1 MASGKHIS
9 QDEIQYI
16 VDVESSKA
24 QQEIHKLEKESS
36 KLRSENKQRLNQMIQ
51 LEAQGKKNTS
61 GYKALQKEYKDT
73 GAKIRELTAKI
84 GEQTSKLKVN
94 DLTMNQLKKQ
104 AKQLQKEL
112 DNTVKSLHPEEYTK
126 LEERLKAVKERMT
139 ELKSDAKSF
148 KDTLKGDDVR
158 NYVVG
163 TGFVKLAELAGSKL
177 KELKDDMTEFISE
190 GVEMAEQVDG
200 VSHAFEQL
208 DQHQKILDNLRKATK
223 GTVNDMELMK
233 AAVQA
238 KDFRIPLE
246 DLGKYLAFAQL
257 KAQQTGQ
264 SVDYMTNSIVTG
276 LGRKSK
282 LILDNLGISAS
293 EIDEKVAETGDFMKA
308 VASIVDNQM
317 KQAGGNYV
325 SAADRALKKTTEL
338 QNAQLAL
345 GQAVLPYKE
354 AWEDATG
361 TVQVNILRLTA
372 YLLSHRKV
380 LLAVTVATTGFT
392 VAMTA
397 LNLQF
402 RNWIRNT
409 TLAKAATA
417 AWATVTTTVK
427 GIRLL
432 GIALLNSRTNA
443 TRAAAAMKL
452 FNTTCKANVYI
463 AVATAIIGIGVA
475 LYSLLKRNKEA
486 NKSAVDFLK
495 LHKQLTEEIKAQNN
509 DLKKSANDSISDRIT
524 KIKSLRNTI
533 NDANQAYAKRK
544 QAIQDLQKLVP
555 GYHASINGE
564 GKLFA
569 QNTKIIDAYIG
580 KLRQA
585 AMAEAAYE
593 KIKENNRKIL
603 DAQDRIDDSN
613 RKMRAV
619 RRNSKAKYGMDFD
632 TMHLDDD
639 GYVRYNDI
647 HRDDDPRLL
656 DGMKMNYKW
665 DAGAATDNIRANQA
679 FLEKKGELVRSDKA
693 LVDAYS
699 AQNNRLWA
707 IVKKNGG
714 TGQSILNP
722 TFLNNTPTTKK
733 GSTTDT
739 VGKQQKDIFN
749 NERNEELDQQEK
761 LYNQA
766 LEQLKRNLIQRQITQ
781 EEYNQQVLSVEMANA
796 AKVYQIE
803 QSYTEKA
810 KNLKIKDAN
819 DAKKVLLDQQANE
832 ERARRNF
839 EDKNLEAMKQ
849 YYDAMKKLQES
860 GMTPEQKQEDDY
872 QMQLKTLEV
881 YYKTSLDYAKAHG
894 EDTLAVEKAY
904 NDARDKLQKDHQKK
918 LDDDH
923 KAIREQ
929 IGLTNE
935 GDQYQAEI
943 QKRKE
948 LLDQHKI
955 SQEEYEQSVDKLT
968 QEHEQKR
975 LQIRQQYGLASN
987 QELFDAELE
996 QLKQHLQ
1003 NKEITEEDY
1012 EKAVK
1017 KLKFDHWTE
1026 EFNYYSQLFGGAVTA
1041 IQDAEMANVDAKYDA
1056 EIEAARQAGK
1066 DTTDLENKKANEKL
1080 KIQKKYADVNFAIKA
1095 SEIIAS
1101 TAGAIMKALEDLGP
1115 IAGPIAAALMGV
1127 TGAAQLAA
1135 ANAERQKV
1143 KRMTLNGSSSSA
1155 TTSGTRVATGLES
1168 GGSVDVER
1176 EQDGKK
1182 FHASYDP
1189 DKRGCIDRPTV
1200 IVGEGPTGRSKE
1212 WVASNAALNNPTV
1225 APLIDIIDRAQR
1237 VGQISTLDM
1246 RKYLMQRQ
1254 VRGLANGGQTTP
1266 ASTSVTAP
1274 AANMASDAQLMQ
1286 RIYDVLSRIEEQPIQ
1301 AYVALDDFD
1310 AKQKMREQARRI
1322 GSKL

>member
-1 MASGKHIS
+1 MANGKHIS
-9 QDEIQYI
+9 QDELQFI

-36 KLRSENKQRLNQMIQ
+36 RLRSENKQRLNQMIQ

-73 GAKIRELTAKI
+73 GNKIRDLTAKI

-94 DLTMNQLKKQ
+94 YFTMSQLKKQ

-139 ELKSDAKSF
+139 ELKSDAKSY
-148 KDTLKGDDVR
+148 KETLKGDDVR
-158 NYVVG
+158 NYIFG
-163 TGFVKLAELAGSKL
+163 TGFVKMAELAGSKM
-177 KELKDDMTEFISE
+177 KELKDRMFEFVSE

-200 VSHAFEQL
+200 ISHAFNQL
-208 DQHQKILDNLRKATK
+208 DQHQKILENLRKSTK

-308 VASIVDNQM
+308 VASIVDNQL
-317 KQAGGNYV
+317 KEAGGNYV
-325 SAADRALKKTTEL
+325 SAADRALKKTTDL

-354 AWEDATG
+354 AWEDVTG
-361 TVQVNILRLTA
+361 TVKVSILQLTA

-380 LLAVTVATTGFT
+380 LLAVSVATTGFT

-402 RNWIRNT
+402 RNWIKT
-409 TLAKAATA
+409 TALAKVATA
-417 AWATVTTTVK
+417 GWATVTTTVK
-427 GIRLL
+427 GFRLL
-432 GIALLNSRTNA
+432 AIAMLNSHKNA
-443 TRAAAAMKL
+443 TRAAAAMRL
-452 FNTTCKANVYI
+452 FNNTCKANVY
-463 AVATAIIGIGVA
+463 VAAASAIIGISIA
-475 LYSLLKRNKEA
+475 LYTLLKRNKET
-486 NKSAVDFLK
+486 SQSTIDFMK
-495 LHKQLTEEIKAQNN
+495 LHKKLTEDIKAQNN

-533 NDANQAYAKRK
+533 NDASQAYSKRK
-544 QAIQDLQKLVP
+544 AAIQDLQKLVP
-555 GYHASINGE
+555 GYHASIDGE

-569 QNTKIIDAYIG
+569 QNTKIINTYIG

-613 RKMRAV
+613 RKISAV
-619 RRNSKAKYGMDFD
+619 RRNSRSKYGMDFD
-632 TMHLDDD
+632 KMHMDED
-639 GYVRYNDI
+639 GYVRYNDV

-656 DGMKMNYKW
+656 DRTKMDYKW
-665 DAGAATDNIRANQA
+665 DAVAAKDNIRANQA

-699 AQNNRLWA
+699 AQNERLWA

-714 TGQSILNP
+714 SGQAILNP
-722 TFLNNTPTTKK
+722 TFINNTTHKK
-733 GSTTDT
+733 GSAADT
-739 VGKQQKDIFN
+739 VGKEQKEEFSN
-749 NERNEELDQQEK
+749 ARNEELEQQQK
-761 LYNQA
+761 LYDQA
-766 LEQLKRNLIQRQITQ
+766 QEALKQNLIQRKMTQ
-781 EEYNQQVLSVEMANA
+781 EEYNQQVLSLEMANA

-810 KNLKIKDAN
+810 RNLKIKDAN
-819 DAKKVLLDQQANE
+819 SAKKILVDQQSNE
-832 ERARRNF
+832 ENARRKF
-839 EDKNLEAMKQ
+839 EEKNLDAMKQ
-849 YYDAMKKLQES
+849 YYDAMEKLQEM
-860 GMTPEQKQEDDY
+860 GLTPEQKQEADY
-872 QMQLKTLEV
+872 NMQLESLEA
-881 YYKTSLDYAKAHG
+881 YYKASLDYAKAHG
-894 EDTLAVEKAY
+894 EDILAVTAAYEQAKANIIKKYADQKAQEQLQAREKY
-904 NDARDKLQKDHQKK
+904 GLVSDSEQQARDLE
-918 LDDDH
+918 
-923 KAIREQ
+923 AIKEDYDKGLLTHEQ
-929 IGLTNE
+929 YEQAVSNKENE
-935 GDQYQAEI
+935 YAE
-943 QKRKE
+943 KRKQQRIQLGVE
-948 LLDQHKI
+948 RQSEYQRQLAQLKAALAQGII
-955 SQEEYEQSVDKLT
+955 SHEEYEERVK
-968 QEHEQKR
+968 
-975 LQIRQQYGLASN
+975 QI
-987 QELFDAELE
+987 
-996 QLKQHLQ
+996 
-1003 NKEITEEDY
+1003 
-1012 EKAVK
+1012 
-1017 KLKFDHWTE
+1017 KFDHWKE
-1026 EFNYYSQLFGGAVTA
+1026 EFDRYQQLFGGAVSA
-1041 IQDAEMANVDAKYDA
+1041 LQDAEMANVDAKYDA

-1066 DTTDLENKKANEKL
+1066 DTTDIENKKANEKL

-1101 TAGAIMKALEDLGP
+1101 TAGAIMEALEQLGP
-1115 IAGPIAAALMGV
+1115 IAGPVAAALMGV

-1143 KRMTLNGSSSSA
+1143 KRMTLNGSSSSS
-1155 TTSGTRVATGLES
+1155 TTSGARVATGLES
-1168 GGSVDVER
+1168 GGSIDVER
-1176 EQDGKK
+1176 EQDGKR

-1189 DKRGCIDRPTV
+1189 SKRGYIDRPTV
-1200 IVGEGPTGRSKE
+1200 IVGEGPAGRSKE
-1212 WVASNAALNNPTV
+1212 WVASNAALDNPTV

-1237 VGQISTLDM
+1237 AGQISTLDM

-1254 VRGLANGGQTTP
+1254 VRGLASGGSATVAQPTM
-1266 ASTSVTAP
+1266 VTAP
-1274 AANMASDAQLMQ
+1274 SNTADRSQLAEKL
-1286 RIYDVLSRIEEQPIQ
+1286 YAVLSDLRNNGIP
-1301 AYVALDDFD
+1301 AYVALDEFD
-1310 AKQKMREQARRI
+1310 AKQKMRDQARRI